1 MGIEC
6 NRSKPMPNPGSPSM
20 TNDPNARSDRI
31 NGEMLDTIDEE
42 LEMEIDDDR
51 LAKLLTE
58 IAEHPQPETLDR
70 RVYFKEL
77 LRLQGELVKLQDWI
91 VHHKLK
97 VVVLFEGRDAAGKAG
112 VIKRITQRLNPR
124 ICRVA
129 ALPAPSERERTQWY
143 FQRYVAH
150 LPAGGEIVL
159 FDRSWYNRAGVERVM
174 GFCTEEQ
181 YQEFFHSVP
190 EFERMLVRSGIIL
203 LKYWFS
209 VSDAE
214 QERRFQ
220 ARINDPTKR
229 WKLSPMDL
237 QSRTKWFEYSKA
249 KDEMFAYT
257 DSKQSPWYVVNADDK
272 KRARLNCIQHLLNM
286 IPYEDLT
293 PEPIE
298 LPPRQE
304 MPGYVRPP
312 ISDQTF
318 VPDVY

>member
-1 MGIEC
+1 
-6 NRSKPMPNPGSPSM
+6 MPNPGSLAM
-20 TNDPNARSDRI
+20 TNDPNARFHRI

-97 VVVLFEGRDAAGKAG
+97 VVVIFEGRDAAGKGG

-143 FQRYVAH
+143 FQRYAAH
-150 LPAGGEIVL
+150 LPAGGEMVL

-174 GFCTEEQ
+174 GFCTDEE
-181 YQEFFHSVP
+181 YREFFRSAP
-190 EFERMLVRSGIIL
+190 EFEKMLVRSGIRLI
-203 LKYWFS
+203 KYWFS
-209 VSDAE
+209 ITDEE
-214 QERRFQ
+214 QEMRFN
-220 ARINDPTKR
+220 ARIHDPLKQ
-229 WKLSPMDL
+229 WKLSPMDVESRRRWEDYTRAKEMML
-237 QSRTKWFEYSKA
+237 QRTHIPEA
-249 KDEMFAYT
+249 
-257 DSKQSPWYVVNADDK
+257 PWWVVQAVDK
-272 KRARLNCIQHLLNM
+272 KKARLNCIRHLLNR
-286 IPYEDLT
+286 IPYNQVQRTE
-293 PEPIE
+293 IQ
-298 LPPRQE
+298 LPTR
-304 MPGYVRPP
+304 VHH
-312 ISDQTF
+312 
-318 VPDVY
+318 PD